1 MIKIYISVVIFS
13 RVNWTSY
20 MYYTKWKY
28 YYFNEKIWQK
38 FRLKN
43 IYDIRSY
50 FIEKIKK
57 IYTLSKRNEKVC
69 ADLNFIGNLR
79 ILAHVLTECVSV
91 FAFAPWVRIFIDIV
105 NFAVWL
111 KIVW

>member
-50 FIEKIKK
+50 FIEKIKQ

-79 ILAHVLTECVSV
+79 ILAHVLTECASV